1 MPGAILQPGFP
12 PLLLTIFPGEE
23 LSSLVLIQEPRLS
36 CSNGPCSFLF
46 FIHPMLIPETSKHE
60 SGTLPCTVQEL
71 HSLITPVLFALVVVH
86 W

>member
-12 PLLLTIFPGEE
+12 PLLFTIFLGEE
-23 LSSLVLIQEPRLS
+23 LSSLVLIQEPRKLQQWTMQFS
-36 CSNGPCSFLF
+36 V

-71 HSLITPVLFALVVVH
+71 HSLITLVLFALVVVH